1 MAKLNLTH
9 PLGNSAPIILPELV
23 VEARPYAQIFEVRG
37 DSSAIALH
45 QPGLLPDQ
53 PNRSRDYPAWRALSL
68 RPGGW
73 LLIDMSEGA
82 AVGHPFASSE
92 EKGLCRLT
100 DVSYAFACIRLS
112 GPGARNLLAK
122 GTPLDLRT
130 SHFAAG
136 QCART
141 WCAGF
146 TIVLDCHD
154 AEFNLYVDTSF
165 AVSFWN
171 WISDAADEFKLALD
185 G

>member
-1 MAKLNLTH
+1 MTPHCARSRLSSRCAMTRRGHCSMAKLNLTH

-82 AVGHPFASSE
+82 AVGHPFASS
-92 EKGLCRLT
+92 
-100 DVSYAFACIRLS
+100 
-112 GPGARNLLAK
+112 
-122 GTPLDLRT
+122 
-130 SHFAAG
+130 
-136 QCART
+136 
-141 WCAGF
+141 
-146 TIVLDCHD
+146 
-154 AEFNLYVDTSF
+154 
-165 AVSFWN
+165 
-171 WISDAADEFKLALD
+171 
-185 G
+185 